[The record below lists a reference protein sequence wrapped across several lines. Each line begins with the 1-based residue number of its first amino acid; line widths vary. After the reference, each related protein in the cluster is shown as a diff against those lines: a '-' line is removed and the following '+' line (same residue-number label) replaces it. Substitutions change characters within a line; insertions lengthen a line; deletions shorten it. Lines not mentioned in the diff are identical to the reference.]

1 MQALKSHL
9 RLYKDCWTWH
19 FCQFSLEKPDSGI
32 PLFYPFTG
40 ALALVL
46 FFVWMLM
53 RIPDFNFW
61 VSEGIP
67 RALAAAFSWHGEG
80 RRGELL
86 EGRVLWK
93 MQGQSLAFPC
103 SSAPHLLVCLQ
114 SVLTWSRV
122 WYPSECPLTGN
133 PAGTCHHLWLDWASE
148 RFSALRLWM
157 MCFHSK
163 RTTRVDSVLTPDFE
177 CFDYKTETP
186 LPIPCRAPLSPSL
199 LAFSSPHCS
208 LLYVSGIN
216 PSLPACVN

>member
-67 RALAAAFSWHGEG
+67 RALAAAFSWQGMGKVEGESSWREECCG
-80 RRGELL
+80 RCKGRAWPSPAALLHISSSACSQSWRGAVYDIPVNAL
-86 EGRVLWK
+86 
-93 MQGQSLAFPC
+93 SLAILQGPAIT
-103 SSAPHLLVCLQ
+103 SGLTEHLRGFLPWDFGWC
-114 SVLTWSRV
+114 
-122 WYPSECPLTGN
+122 
-133 PAGTCHHLWLDWASE
+133 AST
-148 RFSALRLWM
+148 A
-157 MCFHSK
+157 K
-163 RTTRVDSVLTPDFE
+163 GQQGLTP
-177 CFDYKTETP
+177 Y
-186 LPIPCRAPLSPSL
+186 
-199 LAFSSPHCS
+199 
-208 LLYVSGIN
+208 
-216 PSLPACVN
+216 